1 MSIFAIVWAVVMFII
16 SIILFVCAFLVLKG
30 YHIFMSEKHPEL
42 KQQRNFR
49 KYYAICYFLLV
60 LFFMLSG
67 ILILVYRNN
76 NLGIWIS
83 VTVGLIGIVVGFI
96 YFNFMLSN
104 DSDDCFYTK

>member
-30 YHIFMSEKHPEL
+30 YHIFMTEKHPEL
-42 KQQRNFR
+42 KQQQKFR

-60 LFFMLSG
+60 LFFVLSG

-83 VTVGLIGIVVGFI
+83 VTIGLVGIVVGFI